1 MPDYIGIFLLF
12 SNNYVCNLY
21 VVKGTVNISTLKKI
35 VQEEIGH
42 DWKQLAR
49 SLKFVETDIQAIE
62 HDNVYSLKEQIYQFF
77 YQWERMMGND
87 ATPEVLLKGV
97 VEARLDTILDRLHK
111 DGLIECT
118 GMLQFCI
125 ILELSSIKLCSW

>member
-1 MPDYIGIFLLF
+1 M
-12 SNNYVCNLY
+12 CNLY
-21 VVKGTVNISTLKKI
+21 VVKGTVNIRTLKKI

-62 HDNVYSLKEQIYQFF
+62 HDNVYSLKEQIYQFL
-77 YQWERMMGND
+77 YQWERMVGND

-97 VEARLDTILDRLHK
+97 VEARLGTILNRLYK
-111 DGLIECT
+111 DGLIQFT
-118 GMLQFCI
+118 GMLQFC
-125 ILELSSIKLCSW
+125 